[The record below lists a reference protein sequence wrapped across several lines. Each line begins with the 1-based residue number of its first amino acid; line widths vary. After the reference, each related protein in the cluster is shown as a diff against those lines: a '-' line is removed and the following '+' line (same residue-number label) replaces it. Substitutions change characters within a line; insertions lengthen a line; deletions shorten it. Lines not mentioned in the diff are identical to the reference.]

1 MPMSRI
7 IHKQLQVMNGGGN
20 NSLNMRRGPTRCKNG
35 GTNSLNVRE
44 KSNEV
49 NLAVMIRC
57 CTALDVDVFL
67 FLSAISSSGCKSIK
81 GLL

>member
-20 NSLNMRRGPTRCKNG
+20 NSLSVQKR
-35 GTNSLNVRE
+35 
-44 KSNEV
+44 SNEG

-57 CTALDVDVFL
+57 CTALDVDVFW